1 MADSPNGLEPAGV
14 LEFWFGNRPEHPLAN
29 AERWFKRDEQFDA
42 EIRSLLA
49 TSPADAS
56 SSAPSDALSDA
67 AAGKLNHWRDQA
79 ESALALI
86 ILLDQFSRNIHR
98 DSPLAFTQDHA
109 ALKLCLAGLRK
120 GFDLRLPPL
129 HRSFFYM
136 PLMHSESLDHQRLC
150 VEKFEALAN
159 AAPPE
164 LRKALE
170 NNHRFA
176 LEHMELIDRF
186 GRFPHRN
193 SVLGRVSTPEELK
206 YLESPN
212 AGF

>member
-1 MADSPNGLEPAGV
+1 MVDSLTGLEPAEV

-49 TSPADAS
+49 KP
-56 SSAPSDALSDA
+56 PSDAMSDA
-67 AAGKLNHWRDQA
+67 AAGKLNHWCDQA

-86 ILLDQFSRNIHR
+86 ILLDQFSRNLHR
-98 DSPLAFTQDHA
+98 DSPLAFAQDDA
-109 ALKLCLAGLRK
+109 ALKLCLAGMK
-120 GFDLRLPPL
+120 AGFDLQLAPI

-150 VEKFEALAN
+150 VEKFEALSR

-164 LRKALE
+164 LSKTLE

-176 LEHMELIDRF
+176 LEHMELIGRF

-193 SVLGRVSTPEELK
+193 SVLGRVSTPEELN